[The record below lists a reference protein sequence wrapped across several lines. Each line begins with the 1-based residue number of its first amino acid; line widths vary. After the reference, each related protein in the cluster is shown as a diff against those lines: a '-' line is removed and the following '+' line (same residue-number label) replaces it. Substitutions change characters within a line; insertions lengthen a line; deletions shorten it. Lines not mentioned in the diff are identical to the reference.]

1 MIKIVRKKS
10 LLRDT
15 VHQTFR
21 WESVADSPR
30 AVWNL
35 SSGNTGFLRFFPDIK
50 NTNFNQHNVER
61 THLSISDTPN
71 IMNVTYLWW

>member
-1 MIKIVRKKS
+1 MLISGNRSIIKMPTVQFRISDDKDSEKKS

-15 VHQTFR
+15 VPQTFR

-35 SSGNTGFLRFFPDIK
+35 SSGNTFFSRFFPDIK
-50 NTNFNQHNVER
+50 KYK
-61 THLSISDTPN
+61 L
-71 IMNVTYLWW
+71 